1 MASISMISAANNCS
15 RRSGEVSTRMRVV
28 ALSTMIDALVRRFL
42 GSCGSQAP
50 QSLPMR
56 GTPDEVPHPNM
67 VSSPWSPLHYPP
79 YRISSGSSVLYMIQ
93 ILHTFRHDI
102 QTANVRYQRKRQN

>member
-67 VSSPWSPLHYPP
+67 VSFTWRSEEHTSELQSLM
-79 YRISSGSSVLYMIQ
+79 RISYAVFCLKKQKNKKQNIIHNIKTDS
-93 ILHTFRHDI
+93 HT
-102 QTANVRYQRKRQN
+102 